1 MQDYKE
7 RSKLQ
12 YIATQVFNSA
22 FWSYTL
28 AYDPVSR
35 TNVGTLAVVP
45 TANAANCPAGRIL
58 RFNGKKLYPGGAY
71 PGITTMLV
79 GVYDPQSQLSGFID
93 PNSPLFAV
101 FNSDK
106 PVEVVDG
113 SDLSGGVP
121 HLGPSVYTAGNI
133 VAAGQIRSTGFTA
146 LVASSSPIVIN
157 AAVAPLFAYACAT
170 GVTAQTIRASPV
182 PPAGTMV
189 QFIIYP
195 SSVSCTITF
204 DSAAG
209 FRSTG
214 TLATGTGGVT
224 TRFVI
229 TFISDSVYLCEMS
242 RTAVQS

>member
-1 MQDYKE
+1 MQDYKQ

-12 YIATQVFNSA
+12 YIATQAFNSA

-28 AYDPVSR
+28 TFDPVSV
-35 TNVGTLAVVP
+35 TNVGTLAVVSGA
-45 TANAANCPAGRIL
+45 TSANCPEGRIL
-58 RFNGKKLYPGGAY
+58 RANGKKLYPGGAY
-71 PGITTMLV
+71 PGIKTMMV

-101 FNSDK
+101 FNADK

-113 SDLSGGVP
+113 SDLSGSVP

-146 LVASSSPIVIN
+146 LQASASAIVID
-157 AAVAPLFAYACAT
+157 ASIAPLFAYVAAT

-204 DSAAG
+204 DSSNG

-214 TLATGTGGVT
+214 SLLTGTGGNT
-224 TRFVI
+224 KRFVI